1 MGLTMKQ
8 EESPLRSYIPV
19 PQGAENQQEPGWA
32 SSSKSD
38 SQYSY
43 ACDESVLRKTKSIEV
58 VDKVFD
64 KSSQR
69 ITRKNRLALTTD
81 IVEGHFSNSEVN
93 KLEREEPFSEVHG
106 AEIAAP
112 YDYHDFDKVEA
123 EISSLQQEVSP
134 DSFRVGFI
142 PSENTV
148 IYAITVN
155 YTSEPNVPSLLDSL
169 GPICPN
175 FDDGTPLENHVVD
188 DEYEMLDQILLMY
201 GINVTNLQ
209 WDDSEEDELLG
220 LEDDELSEN
229 NVGNICI
236 YLRCLAEIHD
246 KRGRIRDVQFVFKKM
261 PDEITCILKLVIW
274 RMSVGLLKEER
285 VPLISTADS
294 RKGCTRSFNGSSQME
309 SDGESWEYLA
319 QNEVDQ
325 FVATPVGSQGFLL
338 DTFLLVLKETMEVPL
353 SSLPEEPVDMIGI
366 TYLPFE
372 CLKSKGRRNLSRSM
386 LKQNTLIVEVNRDCP
401 YGQVAKM
408 LSLSCC
414 PNDIE
419 TCDYWEKNDVGLGL
433 VNFFHQC
440 VLKVEIWKCN
450 SSMLTR
456 K

>member
-1 MGLTMKQ
+1 MTTCNKAHGNTSRPQETRLRLPDHVHSLPGDGEPLSSESTNSYGLGYYYTAATAPINREEHTMTTTIKSEKLESSQNNFKTQLQEAREMNKRLQIIIDQMGLTMKQ

-19 PQGAENQQEPGWA
+19 PQGAENQQESGWA

-64 KSSQR
+64 KKFQR

-106 AEIAAP
+106 AEIASP

-209 WDDSEEDELLG
+209 WDDSEEDDLLG

-229 NVGNICI
+229 NVGNMF
-236 YLRCLAEIHD
+236 D
-246 KRGRIRDVQFVFKKM
+246 K
-261 PDEITCILKLVIW
+261 
-274 RMSVGLLKEER
+274 
-285 VPLISTADS
+285 
-294 RKGCTRSFNGSSQME
+294 
-309 SDGESWEYLA
+309 
-319 QNEVDQ
+319 
-325 FVATPVGSQGFLL
+325 
-338 DTFLLVLKETMEVPL
+338 
-353 SSLPEEPVDMIGI
+353 
-366 TYLPFE
+366 
-372 CLKSKGRRNLSRSM
+372 
-386 LKQNTLIVEVNRDCP
+386 
-401 YGQVAKM
+401 
-408 LSLSCC
+408 
-414 PNDIE
+414 
-419 TCDYWEKNDVGLGL
+419 
-433 VNFFHQC
+433 
-440 VLKVEIWKCN
+440 
-450 SSMLTR
+450 
-456 K
+456 